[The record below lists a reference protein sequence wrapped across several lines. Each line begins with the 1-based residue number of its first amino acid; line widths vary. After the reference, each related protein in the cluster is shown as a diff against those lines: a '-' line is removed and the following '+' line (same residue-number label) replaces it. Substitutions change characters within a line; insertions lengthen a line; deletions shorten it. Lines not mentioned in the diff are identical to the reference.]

1 MDVEILYF
9 FHSEMMNRVHYIRC
23 VEVQNHDIDTYTIK
37 KYKKSKDTLLIKL
50 EWKQSMKIQ
59 IFHNF

>member
-1 MDVEILYF
+1 
-9 FHSEMMNRVHYIRC
+9 MMNRVHYIRC

-37 KYKKSKDTLLIKL
+37 KFKKSEDTLLIKL

-59 IFHNF
+59 IFYNF